1 MRRDDNRA
9 VPRRQLSP
17 ARKGRPGP
25 FRPDF
30 RAVIETD
37 DAALLERDERC
48 RQAMTCTCC
57 ELTDGKSKIRH
68 DWNSGEGVREADSS
82 EIKRLYKCWQCGC
95 EDLRGR
101 MQTARY

>member
-1 MRRDDNRA
+1 MEWHYVHTD
-9 VPRRQLSP
+9 
-17 ARKGRPGP
+17 
-25 FRPDF
+25 
-30 RAVIETD
+30 ET
-37 DAALLERDERC
+37 AWKAAGTALLERDERC
-48 RQAMTCTCC
+48 RQAMTCTRC

-68 DWNSGEGVREADSS
+68 DWNSGEEVREADSG